1 MYFGCRGQSV
11 TQSDQHQVM
20 SSVGNLSASFISS
33 PLKQRGKV
41 MNFQAIRWF
50 YSNETLPLTSGQKFC
65 LLSQATSFVTYAC
78 DFAAVCP
85 RLSCDTSHLMSLR
98 FYLNRVSIL
107 ALIRYNAPRS
117 VSEPIGFRPNE
128 GDVSLGL
135 VGFEPLASYYP
146 SSF

>member
-1 MYFGCRGQSV
+1 MGIYCNRVHSSSYSFGVYATHLLLKFAKLCGIELSLIYFGCLGQSV

-41 MNFQAIRWF
+41 MNFQAICWF

-78 DFAAVCP
+78 DFATAAHGCLATLPTKYRTV
-85 RLSCDTSHLMSLR
+85 STS
-98 FYLNRVSIL
+98 F
-107 ALIRYNAPRS
+107 
-117 VSEPIGFRPNE
+117 G
-128 GDVSLGL
+128 
-135 VGFEPLASYYP
+135 
-146 SSF
+146 